1 MPSPDPELETL
12 RAKVNCAA
20 ILEGWP
26 SPWRLD
32 VKESTTTALKY
43 RRGAGEILIVNHGGR
58 GWWDPQ
64 SDRKGD
70 VFSLI
75 QHLDARL
82 NFGHVRCILRPF
94 AGVSPRYPIAERRKT
109 LPDVPIGAP
118 ATPFRRDGKHSA
130 TSSSSSSHA
139 KISRAWPGPL
149 NTPISRRNSSS
160 ARCGVRC
167 AAWAFPAAAFSS
179 PAAESASSS
188 PCSPRLSPTNAR

>member
-43 RRGAGEILIVNHGGR
+43 RRGVGEILIVNHGGR

-70 VFSLI
+70 VFSLV

-82 NFGHVRCILRPF
+82 NFGHARRILRPF
-94 AGVSPRYPIAERRKT
+94 AGVCPSYPAAERRER
-109 LPDVPIGAP
+109 LPDVPIGVRWSHRKP
-118 ATPFRRDGKHSA
+118 LRRTSGIWQRFR
-130 TSSSSSSHA
+130 
-139 KISRAWPGPL
+139 
-149 NTPISRRNSSS
+149 NTRGNRS
-160 ARCGVRC
+160 
-167 AAWAFPAAAFSS
+167 
-179 PAAESASSS
+179 
-188 PCSPRLSPTNAR
+188 T